1 MAAQRKAQIVFPDD
15 LLHAVDRL
23 VGRRKRSEFVVSAT
37 LEKLVRIRFQDVL
50 KKTAGA
56 WSVARHPETHT
67 DDPHPLAQADAK
79 GGLLIED
86 AEANRR
92 SPQGGV
98 RRP

>member
-37 LEKLVRIRFQDVL
+37 REKLVRIRFQDVL

-67 DDPHPLAQADAK
+67 QVTLTRWLK
-79 GGLLIED
+79 RT
-86 AEANRR
+86 RR
-92 SPQGGV
+92 AAYL
-98 RRP
+98 